1 MRFQLSE
8 DMQGGEKAIIFFG
21 NTRAGKST
29 LASAAAGA
37 KMELNFNKT
46 YGETYLHPVD
56 LEFADAVKDTAV
68 SVTETPNFWKRNG
81 LSYADMPGNADN
93 SRFRQLINFLY
104 IKEMASKFKKVHFLI
119 VLKMNDN
126 GDHFTMLDREYKMLD
141 SFTNMFPS
149 CSEAVSIIINQYDL
163 EGNLTKD
170 TLNAIKGGLKML
182 IKKNVKNEK
191 YF

>member
-29 LASAAAGA
+29 LASAAAGS
-37 KMELNFNKT
+37 KMELTFNKT
-46 YGETYLHPVD
+46 YSETYLHPVD
-56 LEFADAVKDTAV
+56 LEFADVVRDTAV

-81 LSYADMPGNADN
+81 LSFVDMPGNADN
-93 SRFRQLINFLY
+93 SRIRQLINFQY

-141 SFTNMFPS
+141 SFANMFPN
-149 CSEAVSIIINQYDL
+149 CSEAVSIIINQYDS

-170 TLNAIKGGLKML
+170 TLNAIKGGFKML